1 MGTRLEQNRRKIEQA
16 NEIQERGLEQSR
28 EDSRQVQEVKGILES
43 MPNELDD
50 DIISAIEYARNAAK
64 GEGSQHMRDVVHSQ
78 IEQGYNTAN
87 EAIIEANDQAQR
99 SEQAAATFRQAS
111 GASEFGRSA
120 AETSASGADG
130 IATEFHEDAMNA
142 QKQMEKTEQD
152 FQTNLDE
159 INS

>member
-1 MGTRLEQNRRKIEQA
+1 MGTKLEQNRRRIEQA
-16 NEIQERGLEQSR
+16 NEVQERGLEQGR
-28 EDSRQVQEVKGILES
+28 EDARQVQEVKGILES

-50 DIISAIEYARNAAK
+50 DIMSAIEYARNAAK

-78 IEQGYNTAN
+78 IEQGYNIAN

-99 SEQAAATFRQAS
+99 SEQATTAFRDAS
-111 GASEFGRSA
+111 NASEFGRSA
-120 AETSASGADG
+120 SESSAAGADS
-130 IATEFHEDAMNA
+130 IASEFQEGAVNA

>member
-1 MGTRLEQNRRKIEQA
+1 MGTRLEQNKRKIEHA
-16 NEIQERGLEQSR
+16 NETQERGLEQGR
-28 EDSRQVQEVKGILES
+28 EDARQVQEVKGILES

-50 DIISAIEYARNAAK
+50 DILSAIEYARNAAK

-78 IEQGYNTAN
+78 IEQGYNIAN
-87 EAIIEANDQAQR
+87 EAIIEADDQAQR
-99 SEQAAATFRQAS
+99 SEQAASTFRQAS

-120 AETSASGADG
+120 AETSASGADS
-130 IATEFHEDAMNA
+130 IAAEFHEGAMNA
-142 QKQMEKTEQD
+142 QRQMEKTEQD